1 VYEYIVTGRKNV
13 GDQGQGGERNA
24 QADGTSQGGFD
35 HVDIEDDPNLLDM
48 IHRLTLVPI
57 K

>member
-1 VYEYIVTGRKNV
+1 VTGRKNV

-24 QADGTSQGGFD
+24 QADGTSRGGLYR
-35 HVDIEDDPNLLDM
+35 VDIQDEPNLLDM
-48 IHRLTLVPI
+48 IHRLTLIPI

>member
-1 VYEYIVTGRKNV
+1 VYEYIVTGRKSV

-24 QADGTSQGGFD
+24 QADGTSRGGFY

-48 IHRLTLVPI
+48 IRRLTLIPI